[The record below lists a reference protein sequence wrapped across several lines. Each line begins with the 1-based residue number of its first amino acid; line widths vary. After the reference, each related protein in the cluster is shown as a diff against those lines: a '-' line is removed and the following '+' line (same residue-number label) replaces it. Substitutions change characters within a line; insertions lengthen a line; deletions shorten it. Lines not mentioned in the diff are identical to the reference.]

1 MIFRSVDAASNFLS
15 DPVVTADRVMIVG
28 DVYPLI
34 DADNSSVSYML
45 KVVTAANSTNTVLH
59 NSLSILFICTG
70 CVCDVCDVSDSSSR
84 SQLLAVNHRKS
95 SR

>member
-1 MIFRSVDAASNFLS
+1 MIFRSVDAASNFLSDFLS

-45 KVVTAANSTNTVLH
+45 KVV
-59 NSLSILFICTG
+59 
-70 CVCDVCDVSDSSSR
+70 SSY
-84 SQLLAVNHRKS
+84 S
-95 SR
+95 SKQH